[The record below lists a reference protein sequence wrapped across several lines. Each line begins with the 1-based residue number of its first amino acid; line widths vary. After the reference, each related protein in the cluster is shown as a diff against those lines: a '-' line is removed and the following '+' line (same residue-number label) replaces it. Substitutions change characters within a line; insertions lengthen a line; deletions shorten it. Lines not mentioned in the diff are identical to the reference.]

1 MSDTPYLTTPV
12 DSEKLPGGISYI
24 VGNEAAERFSFYGM
38 KTILF
43 VFMTKYLVDQAGQP
57 DLMTTEQ
64 ATVYVHSFGM
74 WTYLF
79 PIVGGF
85 LADAFFGKYRTILA
99 LSIVYCLGHLTL
111 AWDETRT
118 GLGLGL
124 MLIAIGAGGIK
135 PCVSAHVGDQFGT
148 KNQFLLPRVFSWF
161 YFSINFGSLFST
173 LMTPKLLEWYGPHVA
188 FGVPGG
194 LMLLATWVFWLGRR
208 KFVHIPPRGIGFF
221 KRALSGDSG
230 KSLLSLSIIF
240 GFVAMFWCLFD
251 QTSSRWVD
259 QATRMDRI
267 FDLSFLG
274 RSGTLELTPSQIQAA
289 NPALVLVLI
298 PIFAYGLYPV
308 INKVFPLTALRKIS
322 MGLFI
327 TVLAFA
333 ISAWI
338 EMDLVAGKT
347 PHIMW
352 QVGAYLILTAAE
364 VMVSITTLEFAYTQ
378 APSEAKSLVMSLYL
392 LSVSVG
398 NEVTVL
404 VNQFIQNEDGGSK
417 LPGADYYW
425 FFTGVMFATAVLFIF
440 VAKWYRVRPYLP
452 KAESV
457 HIIET
462 AEPSQRD

>member
-1 MSDTPYLTTPV
+1 
-12 DSEKLPGGISYI
+12 
-24 VGNEAAERFSFYGM
+24 
-38 KTILF
+38 
-43 VFMTKYLVDQAGQP
+43 
-57 DLMTTEQ
+57 
-64 ATVYVHSFGM
+64 
-74 WTYLF
+74 
-79 PIVGGF
+79 
-85 LADAFFGKYRTILA
+85 
-99 LSIVYCLGHLTL
+99 
-111 AWDETRT
+111 
-118 GLGLGL
+118 
-124 MLIAIGAGGIK
+124 
-135 PCVSAHVGDQFGT
+135 
-148 KNQFLLPRVFSWF
+148 
-161 YFSINFGSLFST
+161 
-173 LMTPKLLEWYGPHVA
+173 
-188 FGVPGG
+188 
-194 LMLLATWVFWLGRR
+194 
-208 KFVHIPPRGIGFF
+208 
-221 KRALSGDSG
+221 
-230 KSLLSLSIIF
+230 
-240 GFVAMFWCLFD
+240 
-251 QTSSRWVD
+251 
-259 QATRMDRI
+259 
-267 FDLSFLG
+267 
-274 RSGTLELTPSQIQAA
+274 
-289 NPALVLVLI
+289 
-298 PIFAYGLYPV
+298 
-308 INKVFPLTALRKIS
+308 